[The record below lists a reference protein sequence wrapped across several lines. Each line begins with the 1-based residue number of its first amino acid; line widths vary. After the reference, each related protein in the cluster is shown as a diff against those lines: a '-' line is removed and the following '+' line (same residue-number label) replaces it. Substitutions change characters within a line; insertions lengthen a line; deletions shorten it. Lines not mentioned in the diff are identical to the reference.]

1 MPVLRLCVHCL
12 APAHPPSHP
21 ATHSALHVHPP
32 PPPPRLQEVRVPFVR
47 PVEDE
52 REARSALTMMA
63 QVAWESQRPYQ
74 PQAVVPPSAPQDPAN
89 N

>member
-1 MPVLRLCVHCL
+1 M
-12 APAHPPSHP
+12 
-21 ATHSALHVHPP
+21 
-32 PPPPRLQEVRVPFVR
+32 PFVR